1 MLPTFPRYLTKL
13 QIGYL
18 LNLFR
23 TSVFASVLA
32 TFLLTTASAQ
42 ISETSAQAVKETV
55 QAQLAAFAADDA
67 IRAFSYAA
75 PTIRDMF
82 QTPDNFM
89 AMVQRAYP
97 VVYRPANVLFLSA
110 KGLDSSAMQ
119 PVRMWDKEGN
129 SWLATYQLERQ
140 ADGPWLINACMLV
153 RDRTVIDLT
162 LAD

>member
-97 VVYRPANVLFLSA
+97 VV
-110 KGLDSSAMQ
+110 
-119 PVRMWDKEGN
+119 
-129 SWLATYQLERQ
+129 
-140 ADGPWLINACMLV
+140 
-153 RDRTVIDLT
+153 
-162 LAD
+162 